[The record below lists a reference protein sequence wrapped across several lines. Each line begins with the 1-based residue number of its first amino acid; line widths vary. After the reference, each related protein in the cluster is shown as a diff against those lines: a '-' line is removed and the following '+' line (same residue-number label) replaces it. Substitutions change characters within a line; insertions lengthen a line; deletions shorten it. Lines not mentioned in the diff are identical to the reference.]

1 MPTNNDAIIPP
12 GAHPCDPAKTNID
25 PVGYA
30 LKKLQTYM
38 VWLDEHAS
46 AYEKYRS
53 SDPSTAQTELGNLKD
68 AYEHA
73 VLHLQRLT
81 ELILAG
87 HGIDPNKALP
97 RDMCSEVWKRIVEIC
112 MQRRSALYGG

>member
-1 MPTNNDAIIPP
+1 MNNDAIIPP
-12 GAHPCDPAKTNID
+12 GAHPCDPAKANID

-30 LKKLQTYM
+30 LKKLQTYL
-38 VWLDEHAS
+38 VWLSEHGS
-46 AYEKYRS
+46 AYEKYRDT
-53 SDPSTAQTELGNLKD
+53 DPSTAQSELGNLKD
-68 AYEHA
+68 AYEQA

-87 HGIDPNKALP
+87 RGIDSSKVLP

-112 MQRRSALYGG
+112 KLRRSVS